1 MLVAATKAVLRT
13 HARAH
18 TWFGSCI
25 TSMDGMDDGDGLAVV
40 RPTRWKT
47 RESYENADPRATG
60 KISIGSHNH
69 NHDDS
74 DSDDVNMNDTS
85 QEWDTRGGRE
95 DDAAFDNLLDMTE
108 NAMQSVRLKASPGKR
123 DPEEEEEEDE
133 DEEGSQEYDEDDHEH
148 DGSEAYD
155 EHSVEDDTYASGS
168 HESESSSFDFDVD
181 KSNDGM
187 PGSPKNEWASPGKK
201 MVVAKQKKTNH
212 HSRGENVGGRVSSST
227 VRRSQ
232 IDPSTVAV
240 KEWIQEQTSLNT
252 KQRLIEQTLANVG
265 VSQQTKD
272 LNERDV
278 RKSHDFDFEKDFVSA
293 RVDRDSL
300 KTDLHDR
307 LSTVRGGVKK
317 LAKHVRDVRGGE
329 SYVLELGRLMDTAER
344 DVVAL
349 KEAQRS
355 AYDRLVKEE
364 RDLTRHVDDFNSRLE
379 TWDNDRSDPVYAG
392 LADSG
397 NVKKTSKGRRAYGVT
412 PVKKSAP
419 WSRGKV
425 AKVQRPS
432 SGNPADS
439 ERQTATQRRNKSLPA
454 AERGP
459 GPWARAAGTTRS
471 PGSNDSPGSAGGKP
485 TSAQKAAARREPPP
499 PAVVEYDEFLEEY
512 GVTGGWTDVD
522 HARWR
527 RCLARCNMHYGAAT
541 AMAAEDLVAF
551 GIDRAEVVRHARWD
565 AEREHLFDKKKEAV
579 RAWRAAQTAAARETR
594 DALDAQIA
602 RVEEEQR
609 VKASAKAAAAREKEQ
624 ASLRE
629 WKAKKRLADEQT
641 REANLEAQRLAK
653 ETELERKKAL
663 KRERAERDKRNALR
677 ALEREELRETSRLAA
692 EAAAEALIPSAPK
705 MTKEEAK
712 LERDRLAARAMEAA
726 LKKREAA
733 SAKAS
738 ALTSRVER
746 QKALAVK
753 ARERQR
759 ASEGKTH
766 NSLDDPDRL
775 TRATAASALRA
786 ASERDAHG
794 LFAAAPAVQYL
805 SHKATPTWR
814 AMR

>member
-1 MLVAATKAVLRT
+1 
-13 HARAH
+13 
-18 TWFGSCI
+18 
-25 TSMDGMDDGDGLAVV
+25 
-40 RPTRWKT
+40 
-47 RESYENADPRATG
+47 
-60 KISIGSHNH
+60 
-69 NHDDS
+69 
-74 DSDDVNMNDTS
+74 
-85 QEWDTRGGRE
+85 
-95 DDAAFDNLLDMTE
+95 
-108 NAMQSVRLKASPGKR
+108 
-123 DPEEEEEEDE
+123 
-133 DEEGSQEYDEDDHEH
+133 
-148 DGSEAYD
+148 
-155 EHSVEDDTYASGS
+155 
-168 HESESSSFDFDVD
+168 
-181 KSNDGM
+181 
-187 PGSPKNEWASPGKK
+187 
-201 MVVAKQKKTNH
+201 
-212 HSRGENVGGRVSSST
+212 
-227 VRRSQ
+227 
-232 IDPSTVAV
+232 
-240 KEWIQEQTSLNT
+240 
-252 KQRLIEQTLANVG
+252 
-265 VSQQTKD
+265 
-272 LNERDV
+272 
-278 RKSHDFDFEKDFVSA
+278 
-293 RVDRDSL
+293 
-300 KTDLHDR
+300 
-307 LSTVRGGVKK
+307 
-317 LAKHVRDVRGGE
+317 
-329 SYVLELGRLMDTAER
+329 
-344 DVVAL
+344 
-349 KEAQRS
+349 
-355 AYDRLVKEE
+355 
-364 RDLTRHVDDFNSRLE
+364 
-379 TWDNDRSDPVYAG
+379 
-392 LADSG
+392 
-397 NVKKTSKGRRAYGVT
+397 
-412 PVKKSAP
+412 
-419 WSRGKV
+419 
-425 AKVQRPS
+425 
-432 SGNPADS
+432 
-439 ERQTATQRRNKSLPA
+439 
-454 AERGP
+454 
-459 GPWARAAGTTRS
+459 
-471 PGSNDSPGSAGGKP
+471 
-485 TSAQKAAARREPPP
+485 
-499 PAVVEYDEFLEEY
+499 VEYDEFLEEY

-624 ASLRE
+624 ASLRD

-775 TRATAASALRA
+775 TRATAASALRV